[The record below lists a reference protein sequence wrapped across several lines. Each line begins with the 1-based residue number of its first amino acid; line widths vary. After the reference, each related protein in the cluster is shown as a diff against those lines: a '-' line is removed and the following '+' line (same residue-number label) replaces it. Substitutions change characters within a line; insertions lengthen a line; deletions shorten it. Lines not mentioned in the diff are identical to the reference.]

1 MTIQLPPDVEAI
13 VKAKVA
19 SGAFPSES
27 EVVAAAVRW
36 FEAEGQRNSKREELQ
51 ALIREGAED
60 ADRGDVQDLD
70 EAFDEVEVELFGK
83 RIADE

>member
-27 EVVAAAVRW
+27 EVVATAVRW
-36 FEAEGQRNSKREELQ
+36 FEAEGRVKHEHLK
-51 ALIREGAED
+51 ALIHEGVEAAE
-60 ADRGDVQDLD
+60 RGELFDGD
-70 EAFDEVEVELFGK
+70 EVFDEILKDLESHKEPSP
-83 RIADE
+83 